1 MTRKH
6 RRLAGLGVAALLL
19 AGCGASG
26 QNAGA
31 QPAISSSSRA
41 APSTGP
47 EAAGANATPPA
58 HGAKVPR
65 PGHILVVIM
74 ENSSYSGILG
84 STADPF
90 IHQLARRGALFTR
103 SFAITHPSQPN
114 YLALF
119 SGSTQGVSDDSCP
132 QSFRTPNLAADLI
145 AAGKTFAGYAENLPA
160 TGSPA
165 CTAGEY
171 ARKHVPWTDFSN
183 IPRSVGKPF
192 SSFPASNFA
201 RLPAVS
207 FVVPNLCHDMHDCSV
222 ATGDSWLRAHLARY
236 VSWALTHDSVLILT
250 WDENDGSPGNQIAT
264 IFVGQQIRPGRYSE
278 RITHYNVLRTIEDA
292 YRLRHDG
299 HAAAVRPITDI
310 WRP

>member
-1 MTRKH
+1 MPK
-6 RRLAGLGVAALLL
+6 
-19 AGCGASG
+19 
-26 QNAGA
+26 
-31 QPAISSSSRA
+31 
-41 APSTGP
+41 
-47 EAAGANATPPA
+47 
-58 HGAKVPR
+58 PR
-65 PGHILVVIM
+65 HILVVIM

-84 STADPF
+84 STADPY

-103 SFAITHPSQPN
+103 SFAITHPSEPN

-132 QSFRTPNLAADLI
+132 HSFSTPNLAADLI
-145 AAGKTFAGYAENLPA
+145 AAGKTFAGYAESLPA
-160 TGSPA
+160 AGSAA

-171 ARKHVPWTDFSN
+171 ARKHAPWTDFSN

-192 SSFPASNFA
+192 SSFPGSDFA

-236 VSWALTHDSVLILT
+236 VTWALTHDSVLILT

-299 HAAAVRPITDI
+299 HAAGARPITDI